1 MAFSPDEGGACVA
14 TGASDGT
21 MRVLDTRVAGGA
33 ALIQAHTA
41 PSPASAPRRAAVHAL
56 SWHPAGSLVLGACA
70 DAALRLWDVRAG
82 ALAFTCHGHA
92 AESGE
97 RTHSASGALAAAF
110 SPAGDFFA
118 SGGADAQLLV
128 WRTRCD
134 EPLAPAGGG
143 PPVPLRR
150 SFVRPQTSAPRPPVP
165 PAQQPSA
172 QQPSA
177 PPPRVTVRRAQPPP
191 SPSPQ
196 PRSYLPARTPP
207 PPRPH
212 APSPPDDGDA
222 GGPATGATALPGAFA
237 SAALADSFQAA
248 TAAAAEYAQ
257 RLAASGRPAPARA
270 PSPRAASPGGAGDAG
285 GDVSA
290 ALARVAAQLEV
301 LSNTVA
307 ILDERLSL
315 QEARTGRALQQGLL

>member
-1 MAFSPDEGGACVA
+1 VAFSPDDGACVA

-21 MRVLDTRVAGGA
+21 MRVLDARLSGGS
-33 ALIQAHTA
+33 ALIQAHTV

-56 SWHPAGSLVLGACA
+56 SWHPGGALLLGACA
-70 DAALRLWDVRAG
+70 DAALRLWDVRVG

-92 AESGE
+92 AESSE

-134 EPLAPAGGG
+134 EPTAPPGGG
-143 PPVPLRR
+143 PPQALRR
-150 SFVRPQTSAPRPPVP
+150 SFVRPPSAAPRPPVP
-165 PAQQPSA
+165 PARPA
-172 QQPSA
+172 TA
-177 PPPRVTVRRAQPPP
+177 PPRATVRRAPPP
-191 SPSPQ
+191 QSPSPPPQ
-196 PRSYLPARTPP
+196 RSYLPSRTPP

-222 GGPATGATALPGAFA
+222 GGPAGAPAAMPGAFA
-237 SAALADSFQAA
+237 SAALSDSFQAA

-257 RLAASGRPAPARA
+257 RLAASGRAAPARA
-270 PSPRAASPGGAGDAG
+270 PSPRAASPRGEPAG
-285 GDVSA
+285 GDVAA
-290 ALARVAAQLEV
+290 ALSRISAQLDV
-301 LSNTVA
+301 LGSTVA
-307 ILDERLSL
+307 MLDERLTL